1 MGREKLP
8 PGLPPPWMIEEIKK
22 KERQK
27 KERERPQ
34 PQIPLHDDPPREPPR
49 EEPYEIIIDPKKK
62 DDGWYQM

>member
-27 KERERPQ
+27 KERERQQ
-34 PQIPLHDDPPREPPR
+34 PQIPLEEPPREPPR